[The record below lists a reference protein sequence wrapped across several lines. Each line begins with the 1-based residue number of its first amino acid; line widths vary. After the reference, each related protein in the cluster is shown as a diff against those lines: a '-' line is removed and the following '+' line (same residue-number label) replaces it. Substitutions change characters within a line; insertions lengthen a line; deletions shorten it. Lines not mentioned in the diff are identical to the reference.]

1 MLSVNFCFSII
12 KNMNRTNTEITSSVK
27 VPQSENAENTEIPVF
42 ENCFQQTLSRP
53 HSLITSCNNNGCKF
67 SNKPYGFLNP
77 TNNDKK
83 LYAGID
89 QAYTGEEK
97 EGFREKMEPVRS
109 NYRYN
114 FASKYP
120 IGSKIPDSEPIQDL
134 SGLQVM
140 SQSVIERYRPNEIA
154 ELKKVIKYQEEFI
167 DELEKIVVV
176 KNYNFDRK
184 VKLFTNFIN
193 GFGIEKLSKII
204 EDMSLSPG
212 SITTNDDQRLFKIQ
226 NEHAKLIREIK
237 KLIDNTDEHD
247 IYNKQEVKT
256 QFFEKLAK
264 ILKVK
269 LNSVTATEY
278 RMLKSFHKS
287 MKRER
292 FTIGDKEFDNKNTII
307 IIIVII
313 LFIVVFWFVYRF
325 YRSRSGNNNFRVR
338 GGEWDDWDE

>member
-89 QAYTGEEK
+89 QAYSGEEK

-120 IGSKIPDSEPIQDL
+120 IGSKIPDDEPIQDL
-134 SGLQVM
+134 SGLHVM
-140 SQSVIERYRPNEIA
+140 SQSVIERYRPNEIP
-154 ELKKVIKYQEEFI
+154 ELKSVIKDQEEFI

-176 KNYNFDRK
+176 RNYNFDK
-184 VKLFTNFIN
+184 KLELLKNCIAR
-193 GFGIEKLSKII
+193 FGKEKLNKMDS
-204 EDMSLSPG
+204 DMSLSPG
-212 SITTNDDQRLFKIQ
+212 TLKSESNLRLFKIQ
-226 NEHAKLIREIK
+226 NRYAKIIREFK
-237 KLIDNTDEHD
+237 RLNMNTNEQDL
-247 IYNKQEVKT
+247 YNKQGAKE
-256 QFFEKLAK
+256 QYFQELAK
-264 ILKVK
+264 ILNVK
-269 LNSVTATEY
+269 LNSKLEPEFIMQ
-278 RMLKSFHKS
+278 RGFRKMGR
-287 MKRER
+287 RER

-313 LFIVVFWFVYRF
+313 LFVVIFWFVYRF
-325 YRSRSGNNNFRVR
+325 YKSRSENNNFRVR

>member
-89 QAYTGEEK
+89 QAYTSEEK

-120 IGSKIPDSEPIQDL
+120 IGSKIPDDEPIQDL
-134 SGLQVM
+134 SGLHVM
-140 SQSVIERYRPNEIA
+140 SQSVIERYRTNEIA
-154 ELKKVIKYQEEFI
+154 ELKEIIKKQKEFI
-167 DELEKIVVV
+167 DELKKILIV
-176 KNYNFDRK
+176 KNYGITRKLELYKNAIDR
-184 VKLFTNFIN
+184 LGSN
-193 GFGIEKLSKII
+193 EESKPLLQKIR
-204 EDMSLSPG
+204 LSPG
-212 SITTNDDQRLFKIQ
+212 TMIS
-226 NEHAKLIREIK
+226 
-237 KLIDNTDEHD
+237 TDEEQL
-247 IYNKQEVKT
+247 IKT
-256 QFFEKLAK
+256 QNNYAEICDKIGELHRNDYYGLVTHGSRLKFFEKLAK
-264 ILKVK
+264 ILNVK
-269 LNSVTATEY
+269 LNSMSASQY
-278 RMLKSFHKS
+278 RLSEHLRKIRK
-287 MKRER
+287 EP

-307 IIIVII
+307 IIVVII

-325 YRSRSGNNNFRVR
+325 YRSRGGMIVSKVR
-338 GGEWDDWDE
+338 GGEWDDWEE

>member
-89 QAYTGEEK
+89 QAYSGEEK
-97 EGFREKMEPVRS
+97 EGFRERMEPVRS

-120 IGSKIPDSEPIQDL
+120 IGSKIPDNEPIQDL
-134 SGLQVM
+134 SGLHVM
-140 SQSVIERYRPNEIA
+140 SQSVIERYRTNEIA
-154 ELKKVIKYQEEFI
+154 ELKNIIKKQEELI
-167 DELEKIVVV
+167 DKLKKIVIV
-176 KNYNFDRK
+176 KNYTTNG
-184 VKLFTNFIN
+184 KLELYMNALNRLGSNEESIPLFQ
-193 GFGIEKLSKII
+193 KIRI
-204 EDMSLSPG
+204 SPG
-212 SITTNDDQRLFKIQ
+212 TMIS
-226 NEHAKLIREIK
+226 
-237 KLIDNTDEHD
+237 TDEHQL
-247 IYNKQEVKT
+247 IKT
-256 QFFEKLAK
+256 QNNYAEICSKIGELNRSKLFSDLDKSQEAKEQFLEKLAK
-264 ILKVK
+264 ILNVK
-269 LNSVTATEY
+269 PNS
-278 RMLKSFHKS
+278 KSITDYMMEKRFGRIR
-287 MKRER
+287 RER

-307 IIIVII
+307 IIVVII